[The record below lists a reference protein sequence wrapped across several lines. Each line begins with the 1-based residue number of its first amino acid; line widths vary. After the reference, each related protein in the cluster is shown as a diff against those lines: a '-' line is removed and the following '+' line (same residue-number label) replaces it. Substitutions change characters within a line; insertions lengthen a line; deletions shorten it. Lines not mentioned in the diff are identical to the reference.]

1 MARQRIVIR
10 QAIHGYV
17 EGHRELWNTAQ
28 LKQRDSKTVLI
39 YSDTSSSGLPIGEGG
54 YLTGYPLPES
64 GYYAFARTWPA
75 PEMQRPG
82 AVWTHT
88 LFIEFADVAKLRDA
102 TTLLTLF
109 RRPEGMQG
117 LNSNEPTREGTLE
130 LIVTETEPFQFTT
143 ESDEIWYRQLL
154 VALYGAPDAKIVA
167 VCSSDDRARIERHVL
182 ALWSQQWPRLRRAF
196 RFCTLTTADRSTQKG
211 AFDLQVVPDSERGIR
226 SKFPSATF
234 AQDTTAVVADWLD
247 YVVLDSKD
255 PGASGLR
262 DFLQQ
267 AGADLATGR
276 RAFVP
281 LTRLHMALTNRASG
295 RDTWNEALSLVR
307 EVSSGEP
314 STVTQLV
321 LTAAIRSASVLDGPS
336 LEFVLSNLTVIDQ
349 QQLVANARALGVA
362 VWRFT
367 PLRLAQLWESDGPGR
382 DVASSGLNAIELEEL
397 LEGLPLTGEFANT
410 AFNLRPA
417 LLTSIAIW
425 RADPALATRAIRAAA
440 RHIEIAPRALD
451 QLIASQTTTLI
462 PTAFAEFGN
471 ENVWRHLVAALTSRE
486 QPATSLF
493 AWLQAG
499 TKYPGTVA
507 QVLATTRGLN
517 RSALAAIARASNP
530 DLVPND
536 YGDDPWVIAAE
547 QTDAGA
553 ISDDDAYLCSYLLAR
568 AFGPQSRNSVGLVE
582 LALTTV
588 SSAAAMNVLIPSAWQ
603 LLAPHLPE
611 SHDWQ
616 SWDRCQRLLAGVGQ
630 LYVRKDLSAASFGRL
645 GRDASDFECI
655 VSAAAK
661 EWGGRGY
668 LRGVRR
674 EFKTSHDFS
683 SQRRRII
690 EDAIGS
696 WF

>member
-10 QAIHGYV
+10 QAVHGYV
-17 EGHRELWNTAQ
+17 EGHRELWNSAQ

-64 GYYAFARTWPA
+64 GYYALARTWPA

-88 LFIEFADVAKLRDA
+88 LFIEFADVARLRDA
-102 TTLLTLF
+102 TTLLALF
-109 RRPEGMQG
+109 RRPEATSG
-117 LNSNEPTREGTLE
+117 SKSESSREDVLE
-130 LIVTETEPFQFTT
+130 LSVTESEPLDFAT

-154 VALYGAPDAKIVA
+154 VALYGSPDAKAVA
-167 VCSSDDRARIERHVL
+167 VCGSDDAARIERNVL
-182 ALWSQQWPRLRRAF
+182 TFWSQQWPRLRRAM
-196 RFCTLTTADRSTQKG
+196 RFCTLTTADRSAPKSV
-211 AFDLQVVPDSERGIR
+211 FDLQIVPDSERGVR

-234 AQDTTAVVADWLD
+234 AQDITVVAADWLD
-247 YVVLDSKD
+247 HLVLDSKK
-255 PGASGLR
+255 PGESGLR

-267 AGADLATGR
+267 AGADLTTGR

-281 LTRLHMALTNRASG
+281 LTRLHMALTNRTSS

-314 STVTQLV
+314 STAAQLV
-321 LTAAIRSASVLDGPS
+321 LTAAIGNASNLDAPS
-336 LEFVLSNLTVIDQ
+336 LEFALSNLTLVDR
-349 QQLVANARALGVA
+349 QQLVANAGALGVA
-362 VWRFT
+362 VWRFA
-367 PLRLAQLWESDGPGR
+367 PLRLAQLWESGGLGR
-382 DVASSGLNAIELEEL
+382 EVASSGLDAIEPDAL
-397 LEGLPLTGEFANT
+397 LEGLPVTGEFADT
-410 AFNLRPA
+410 AFKLRPE
-417 LLTSIAIW
+417 LLTSAAIW
-425 RADPALATRAIRAAA
+425 RADPALATRAIRTAA
-440 RHIEIAPRALD
+440 RNVEIAPRALD
-451 QLIASQTTTLI
+451 QLIASQSTELI
-462 PTAFAEFGN
+462 PTAFEAFGN
-471 ENVWRHLVAALTSRE
+471 ENVWRHLATALTSRE
-486 QPATSLF
+486 QHAPALLD
-493 AWLQAG
+493 WLQAG
-499 TKYPGTVA
+499 MKYPGTVA
-507 QVLATTRGLN
+507 QVLASTRGLD
-517 RSALAAIARASNP
+517 RSALAAIARASHP

-536 YGDDPWVIAAE
+536 FGDDPWVIAV
-547 QTDAGA
+547 QPTDAGV
-553 ISDDDAYLCSYLLAR
+553 IPDDDAYLFSYLLAR
-568 AFGPQSRNSVGLVE
+568 AFGVRSRNIVGLVE
-582 LALTTV
+582 LALNAV
-588 SSAAAMNVLIPSAWQ
+588 SLAAATNVLTQSAWQ

-616 SWDRCQRLLAGVGQ
+616 SWDRYQRLLAGVGQ
-630 LYVRKDLSAASFGRL
+630 LYVRKNLAVDSFGRL
-645 GRDASDFECI
+645 GRDTSDFNCI

-674 EFKTSHDFS
+674 EFKSSHDFS